1 VVGQQKG
8 KAKTMLHT
16 GSLLFAAGFL
26 ICAMAVMF
34 AIAWSFSDN
43 RVTDGDFAQDDAR
56 RMA

>member
-1 VVGQQKG
+1 
-8 KAKTMLHT
+8 MLQT

-26 ICAMAVMF
+26 TCAMIVVS

-43 RVTDGDFAQDDAR
+43 RVTTDGGFAQEDGR

>member
-1 VVGQQKG
+1 
-8 KAKTMLHT
+8 MLHT
-16 GSLLFAAGFL
+16 GPLLFAAGFL

-56 RMA
+56 WMA

>member
-1 VVGQQKG
+1 
-8 KAKTMLHT
+8 MLQT

-26 ICAMAVMF
+26 TCAMMVLS

-43 RVTDGDFAQDDAR
+43 RVTDGAFAREDAR

>member
-1 VVGQQKG
+1 
-8 KAKTMLHT
+8 MLQT

-26 ICAMAVMF
+26 TCAMMVAT

-43 RVTDGDFAQDDAR
+43 RVTDGEFVQGDSR

>member
-1 VVGQQKG
+1 
-8 KAKTMLHT
+8 MLQT

-26 ICAMAVMF
+26 TCAMMVAS

-43 RVTDGDFAQDDAR
+43 RVTDGEFARQDGR

>member
-1 VVGQQKG
+1 
-8 KAKTMLHT
+8 MLQT

-26 ICAMAVMF
+26 TCAMMVAT

-43 RVTDGDFAQDDAR
+43 RVTDGEFAQGDAR

>member
-1 VVGQQKG
+1 M
-8 KAKTMLHT
+8 MLQT

-26 ICAMAVMF
+26 TCAMVVVS

-43 RVTDGDFAQDDAR
+43 RVTGEFAQNDAR